1 MPTAIFEILENT
13 EKLKTEKEKVEYL
26 GQFQDNVTLQT
37 ILAGA
42 FYPGV
47 QWNLPPGE
55 PLFKPC
61 DPVNAEGFL
70 YQESRRLYLFCVG
83 GPDLSNLKRESLFIE
98 MLESVHPKDAQI
110 LLAMKEKKLPY
121 KGITK
126 TLVQKAFPGLFS
138 DEEDQKVS

>member
-1 MPTAIFEILENT
+1 MPVAIFEIFENT
-13 EKLKTEKEKVEYL
+13 EKLKTEAQRVEYL
-26 GQFQDNVTLQT
+26 SQFRDNTTLQT
-37 ILAGA
+37 ILVGA
-42 FYPGV
+42 FFPGV

-55 PLFKPC
+55 PPFTPC

-83 GPDLSNLKRESLFIE
+83 GPDMSNLKRESLFIE

-121 KGITK
+121 KAITK
-126 TLVQKAFPGLFS
+126 TLVQKAFPGLI
-138 DEEDQKVS
+138 DNEEDQEVS